1 MIFFHEPY
9 INKNYLFNLNK
20 LLKIKKG
27 LNYNYIQKKLKLI
40 IKKKFNYKNILF
52 TNSNTS
58 AMEIT
63 ALIIKNLKK
72 KGNIVMPSYNYPT
85 TASAFIRAGLNVK
98 FIDIS
103 GNNLM
108 SSYEQYAK
116 AIDKNTLALLAT
128 HYAGLNVSC
137 IEKLKKLCSLKK
149 NIFY

>member
-98 FIDIS
+98 FIDIPLFNYDTTFRTKEIIGYDRGRFARAWRHSS
-103 GNNLM
+103 GV
-108 SSYEQYAK
+108 
-116 AIDKNTLALLAT
+116 DRAT
-128 HYAGLNVSC
+128 
-137 IEKLKKLCSLKK
+137 
-149 NIFY
+149 

>member
-72 KGNIVMPSYNYPT
+72 KRKYCN
-85 TASAFIRAGLNVK
+85 AFL
-98 FIDIS
+98 
-103 GNNLM
+103 
-108 SSYEQYAK
+108 
-116 AIDKNTLALLAT
+116 
-128 HYAGLNVSC
+128 
-137 IEKLKKLCSLKK
+137 
-149 NIFY
+149 